1 MPEFFY
7 FMLIMLIAVILFT
20 MLLLFVLS
28 KDWKKLEELYRANYP
43 APSNLKRFE
52 YGSVGIANYNGSL
65 CIGVTQQG
73 LYLSIVPI
81 FNFGL
86 KPILIPW
93 NAIQKIESTG
103 IPFFKKASLT
113 LSSPSI
119 KIIIK
124 KGIILSAKQYLPAY
138 ISNWE

>member
-1 MPEFFY
+1 
-7 FMLIMLIAVILFT
+7 MLIMLIVVILFT
-20 MLLLFVLS
+20 MVLLFFLS
-28 KDWKKLEELYRANYP
+28 KDWKKLEELYRWNCP

-52 YGSVGIANYNGSL
+52 YGSVGIANYIGSL
-65 CIGVTQQG
+65 CIGITQQG

-93 NAIQKIESTG
+93 NAIQKIESAG

-119 KIIIK
+119 KIFIRKSIMV
-124 KGIILSAKQYLPAY
+124 SAKQYLPTHF
-138 ISNWE
+138 SNWE